1 MTDHNRF
8 VGDARD
14 LKITHNTRP
23 GSPREP
29 RFSTTNLKLR
39 EMRTRAGLTQEQ
51 VSEKTGISRAYI
63 SRLENSNDAKLST
76 IVSYLAAIGGTV
88 VLELDGHR
96 EPLER
101 VA

>member
-1 MTDHNRF
+1 MTDHSRF

-14 LKITHNTRP
+14 LKITHNTKP
-23 GSPREP
+23 GTPREP

-39 EMRTRAGLTQEQ
+39 ELREHAGLTQEQ
-51 VSEKTGISRAYI
+51 VSEITGIRRAYI

-76 IVSYLAAIGGTV
+76 IVSYLAAIGGSV
-88 VLELDGHR
+88 EFVLEGRR
-96 EPLER
+96 ETLQR